1 MHSSRMH
8 TVCNSSRL
16 LSGGSLLPWSRHPLG
31 SGSHPP
37 GQVPPPWSRPP
48 GADPPTARHAGIPP
62 AMHAGIAPAMHA
74 GIPPAMHAG
83 IPPAM
88 HAGIA
93 PAMHA
98 GIAPAMHAG
107 IAPAMHAGI
116 APPPVN
122 RITDTCKNIT
132 FATSLPTVTILQNY
146 SPNIY
151 IGTTLILTSVLLS
164 YLHQYTPY
172 TYISAVGLFNH
183 FEAALHAPVCP

>member
-31 SGSHPP
+31 AGSHPP
-37 GQVPPPWSRPP
+37 EQVPPPGSRPP

-62 AMHAGIAPAMHA
+62 AMHAGIAP
-74 GIPPAMHAG
+74 
-83 IPPAM
+83 
-88 HAGIA
+88 
-93 PAMHA
+93 
-98 GIAPAMHAG
+98 
-107 IAPAMHAGI
+107 
-116 APPPVN
+116 PPPVN